1 MARTTNSD
9 SSATASGSRAAPAR
23 RKGRAATLIGVAA
36 LVAGV
41 IAVATWGSDGGR
53 VRAEFAALAQLRDDG
68 QVEHAAARIAEL
80 RESWSKASDDRLER
94 LDAEQKMLEA
104 ILTEDRRLTAQVSDP
119 ANERGHAVWTAEL
132 ERLEAI
138 GEPAVRIAAARVHG
152 HLEELLK
159 KKPKVA
165 KPVVPAPA
173 ASPSAE
179 ELRAAAALPPPPLA
193 PARDR
198 DAGSK
203 AKADQAPSPAAAV
216 AANHDET
223 LRAVDQ
229 LVERGMYAQA
239 LTMLREELAI
249 ADATGP
255 GYAGLQRKA
264 DDVKTAA
271 TTAMQSLVAGAERAL
286 AAKRPGDAV
295 TLLGAA
301 RHRFPTTPEFQPMAQ
316 VLRKAE
322 ALVAAARAKAEEEE
336 TGVAAAFPRTAPA
349 AADARPDAAA
359 DPMSALRSR
368 VDAAKSAEE
377 RGAFADAANLLR
389 DAAAAVRDRDAAFA
403 KRLEDRAADAELLA
417 AWHHAV
423 DAVLSS
429 GRTLKV
435 TSTAGRAVTL
445 RGSAGGR
452 LVGTT
457 FEGETE
463 LSWLDVSSMG
473 VGLVADQIHV
483 AGDAALGAAALLYRA
498 GDRERAEGVL
508 ARLLQAEPAK
518 KPAIDAAV
526 ARGRGEPV
534 DARGYT
540 FGKEGFVSI
549 RATELQ
555 KEAQK
560 LLARLDAAFA
570 DRDPAV
576 RDKVVA
582 EIAGGGPEA
591 GAVLTLAL
599 KKQFDQRLARL
610 DASPLPKQLEK
621 LAEQRGQL
629 DAARAEAKGLIYD
642 EVKYFYPYKPPA
654 VSAEKFAEYNR
665 VQAEVNRLVD
675 AVRAI
680 WKDERIKVHVPAS
693 LRADVQRVEWIAR
706 KLGDLGAPE
715 TKSLERLEW
724 TRALPSGDT
733 IGIRDFCVSAAERD
747 ELEEWRHVEAYN
759 AAVVK
764 QVTSS
769 QRELLEITNEYRA
782 MFRHRPLAIVKKL
795 CDASQG
801 HADEMAKLGYF
812 SHMSPTPGRRTP
824 YDRMQLAGYTAGVSE
839 NIALH
844 DGALGAHNGWCGSS
858 GHHRNLLD
866 PGHTEM
872 GIGSNGRMWVENFG
886 TGLVHRDDPAWKQT
900 AGDAVGR

>member
-1 MARTTNSD
+1 MARTTTPD
-9 SSATASGSRAAPAR
+9 SSVSASGSRAAPAKKR
-23 RKGRAATLIGVAA
+23 SPAATLLVVAA
-36 LVAGV
+36 VVAGV

-53 VRAEFAALAQLRDDG
+53 VRAEFAALAQLRNDG
-68 QVEHAAARIAEL
+68 QVEHAAARIAAL
-80 RESWSKASDDRLER
+80 RESWSSSSDDRLQR
-94 LDAEQKMLEA
+94 LDAEQNLLDA
-104 ILTEDRRLTAQVSDP
+104 ILTEDRRLAAQVSDP

-138 GEPAVRIAAARVHG
+138 GEPPVRIAAARVHG
-152 HLEELLK
+152 RLEELLK
-159 KKPKVA
+159 NKPKVA
-165 KPVVPAPA
+165 KPALPAPA
-173 ASPSAE
+173 TSPSAE
-179 ELRAAAALPPPPLA
+179 ELRALAAQPPPKLA

-198 DAGSK
+198 DAGSR
-203 AKADQAPSPAAAV
+203 AKADAAPPAAAV
-216 AANHDET
+216 DHGET
-223 LRAVDQ
+223 LRAVDE
-229 LVERGMYAQA
+229 LVERGMYVQA
-239 LTMLREELAI
+239 LAMLREELAI
-249 ADATGP
+249 ADVTGP
-255 GYAGLQRKA
+255 DHARLQQMA
-264 DDVKTAA
+264 VDVKTAA

-301 RHRFPTTPEFQPMAQ
+301 RHRFPTTPEFQPMAET
-316 VLRKAE
+316 LRKAE
-322 ALVAAARAKAEEEE
+322 ALVAAARAKAEEEA

-349 AADARPDAAA
+349 AAVARPDAAA
-359 DPMSALRSR
+359 DPMSALRAR

-377 RGAFADAANLLR
+377 RGAFADAVTLLR
-389 DAAAAVRDRDAAFA
+389 EAAAAVRDRDAGFA
-403 KRLEDRAADAELLA
+403 KRLEDRAADAELFA
-417 AWHHAV
+417 AWHRAV

-445 RGSAGGR
+445 RGAAGGR

-473 VGLVADQIHV
+473 VGMVADQIQV

-498 GDRERAEGVL
+498 GDRERAEAVL

-570 DRDPAV
+570 DRDPSV
-576 RDKVVA
+576 RDKVAA
-582 EIAGGGPEA
+582 EIAAGGPEA
-591 GAVLTLAL
+591 TAVLTLAL

-610 DASPLPKQLEK
+610 DASPLQKQLER
-621 LAEQRGQL
+621 LAEQRAQL
-629 DAARAEAKGLIYD
+629 DAARAAAKGLIYD

-654 VSAEKFAEYNR
+654 VSADKFAEYNR

-680 WKDERIKVHVPAS
+680 WKDERIKVHVPAA
-693 LRADVQRVEWIAR
+693 LRADVQRIEWIAR

-715 TKSLERLEW
+715 TKALERLEW

-733 IGIRDFCVSAAERD
+733 IGIRDFCGSAAERD
-747 ELEEWRHVEAYN
+747 ELEEWRRVEAYN
-759 AAVVK
+759 AAVAK
-764 QVTSS
+764 QVSSS

-824 YDRMQLAGYTAGVSE
+824 YDRMQLAGYTGGVSE

-886 TGLVHRDDPAWKQT
+886 TGLVHRDDPAWKQ
-900 AGDAVGR
+900 AGTDAVGR